1 VRLNESIVIDSN
13 TAPTTEILPIS
24 STTST
29 IEIRTSAISMSSSS
43 STSSCAA
50 TSGDTAVT
58 RGLTLTLGEMDESAS
73 EVAEDTDW
81 TINYSTGNYSDVL
94 TGNLRNMLAMFR
106 VPLLEISQSLTR
118 HDSESAVHIST
129 REGFTLSYSAPV
141 VTNQAF
147 DRSRYGAIQHGNV
160 RGSKHSSSTRKIART
175 LRVDA
180 DPTTDQVLEDH
191 AYRDDHVGHKKSRK
205 EYSDLQKDVLVS
217 LLRKSNEELTRL
229 RLKKTNGELDWG
241 LICLHPD
248 IDAAFGESY
257 HKRELKNLFNYN
269 RNRLVSSHIG
279 SPVPAISTASSQQDI
294 RNLIPTTSHSA
305 IQASASHTQG
315 LNAPTTTTSFIPQQQ
330 VHVVAVDNTSQG
342 NGEETMDID
351 EDGSQSTNANTLN
364 VYSATSGTEENSG
377 LTLSPPPKF
386 VFTIN
391 SVHSVNEIVSLQL
404 PEPTSGYSIDEIDL
418 LEGVYQHFQAS
429 CKSGTNI
436 NWKALTS
443 KYWYYAK
450 RFSLEHPN
458 RFKIFNREEGAFLAW
473 AKKKIGNLKKI
484 INTNYH
490 LITMSCYHILLQLQ
504 IR

>member
-1 VRLNESIVIDSN
+1 MADLLNSENVKWINEIKEELKASVGKPIIRKEWDVLLSR
-13 TAPTTEILPIS
+13 TEISKYYRKPVTICAPDIQFPNEFNNFTCPKCS
-24 STTST
+24 SKPTLGGWWLHHRHVHGLSVGEYLVQKRYKCKCPSESGGEST
-29 IEIRTSAISMSSSS
+29 FHEALKVVLTFDNVPDFIKQAYPVFLLHRS
-43 STSSCAA
+43 
-50 TSGDTAVT
+50 AVT
-58 RGLTLTLGEMDESAS
+58 K
-73 EVAEDTDW
+73 EV
-81 TINYSTGNYSDVL
+81 L
-94 TGNLRNMLAMFR
+94 ML
-106 VPLLEISQSLTR
+106 
-118 HDSESAVHIST
+118 
-129 REGFTLSYSAPV
+129 
-141 VTNQAF
+141 
-147 DRSRYGAIQHGNV
+147 
-160 RGSKHSSSTRKIART
+160 
-175 LRVDA
+175 
-180 DPTTDQVLEDH
+180 
-191 AYRDDHVGHKKSRK
+191 
-205 EYSDLQKDVLVS
+205 
-217 LLRKSNEELTRL
+217 
-229 RLKKTNGELDWG
+229 
-241 LICLHPD
+241 
-248 IDAAFGESY
+248 
-257 HKRELKNLFNYN
+257 
-269 RNRLVSSHIG
+269 LVSSHIG

-473 AKKKIGNLKKI
+473 AKKKIGNLKK
-484 INTNYH
+484 
-490 LITMSCYHILLQLQ
+490 
-504 IR
+504 